1 MATEKIL
8 IFDEAGNAKRMKVRI
23 ARFLDNEPVTSSDKE
38 NIRETLGVDDSLS
51 GDFTTDITTTAQIGA
66 GTATPSSTASRYL
79 TVGDASGQ
87 SDILINSGNANF
99 GQLIFGDSD
108 AEFRG
113 SISYSHS
120 ADEFQIY
127 TAGSKRATIDSGG
140 NLILQKGGGAYLQLK
155 DATAVRGSIN
165 VGTSDGLIFTTGASF
180 AERLRIDGATGKI
193 GIGTSAT
200 PDTKLHIKGENGNQL
215 KLDNSGEQWTQTNF
229 ANNGTTK
236 TFVALDHTDHKF
248 IIGANGSYSDLDYI
262 GFRPDGTNDDLVVKR
277 DGKVGIQTT
286 APDAGVHFK
295 KASGE
300 TIFKA
305 EVGGNST
312 VGFEIKKTGST
323 TQGWRIVDG
332 QTVNGTLEFY
342 DVTNSATRW
351 SINSSGN
358 LIGNGGG
365 QILYNDGDC
374 LFVGDSGNLNWDR
387 SASSLILGAGA
398 GIDFSSGGASSVMDD
413 YERGT
418 ATPTDA
424 SGAGLTLAG
433 VGCNYV
439 KIGSQVTVWVTVTY
453 PTTSDTSSASV
464 GSFPFAFGSSN
475 IDRIGGVAAYSTYA
489 GTLTA
494 LGVTG
499 TGRVHFIHEGVT
511 LTNANLSGKVIW
523 FSVTYDVS

>member
-51 GDFTTDITTTAQIGA
+51 GTFTTPLSVTSANDSSFTGGGKVGIGGSPTYELDVQAANARIAATSSAGIVNHLQADNTAAYVGPLSNHALVIKTNNTERMRIKSDGKFAFGHSSPNAEFSIKGDTEFLDGDTGTRIGLLYDNGTEGIFELRDNNTTKVSLRSAGNSSLTGGGLGVGA
-66 GTATPSSTASRYL
+66 DPGSTVMRVS
-79 TVGDASGQ
+79 GGSGQ
-87 SDILINSGNANF
+87 LFKIDDGANA
-99 GQLIFGDSD
+99 L
-108 AEFRG
+108 
-113 SISYSHS
+113 
-120 ADEFQIY
+120 
-127 TAGSKRATIDSGG
+127 
-140 NLILQKGGGAYLQLK
+140 LVC
-155 DATAVRGSIN
+155 DATGEV
-165 VGTSDGLIFTTGASF
+165 
-180 AERLRIDGATGKI
+180 
-193 GIGTSAT
+193 GIGTS
-200 PDTKLHIKGENGNQL
+200 
-215 KLDNSGEQWTQTNF
+215 S
-229 ANNGTTK
+229 
-236 TFVALDHTDHKF
+236 
-248 IIGANGSYSDLDYI
+248 
-262 GFRPDGTNDDLVVKR
+262 
-277 DGKVGIQTT
+277 
-286 APDAGVHFK
+286 PDAGVHLK

-358 LIGNGGG
+358 LIGSGGG

-387 SASSLILGAGA
+387 SASTLILGAGA

-418 ATPTDA
+418 GDPTDE

-433 VGCNYV
+433 RAMNYV

-499 TGRVHFIHEGVT
+499 TGRVHFINEGVT

>member
-1 MATEKIL
+1 
-8 IFDEAGNAKRMKVRI
+8 
-23 ARFLDNEPVTSSDKE
+23 
-38 NIRETLGVDDSLS
+38 
-51 GDFTTDITTTAQIGA
+51 
-66 GTATPSSTASRYL
+66 
-79 TVGDASGQ
+79 
-87 SDILINSGNANF
+87 
-99 GQLIFGDSD
+99 
-108 AEFRG
+108 
-113 SISYSHS
+113 
-120 ADEFQIY
+120 

-358 LIGNGGG
+358 LIGNGG
-365 QILYNDGDC
+365 
-374 LFVGDSGNLNWDR
+374 
-387 SASSLILGAGA
+387 
-398 GIDFSSGGASSVMDD
+398 
-413 YERGT
+413 
-418 ATPTDA
+418 
-424 SGAGLTLAG
+424 
-433 VGCNYV
+433 
-439 KIGSQVTVWVTVTY
+439 
-453 PTTSDTSSASV
+453 
-464 GSFPFAFGSSN
+464 
-475 IDRIGGVAAYSTYA
+475 
-489 GTLTA
+489 
-494 LGVTG
+494 
-499 TGRVHFIHEGVT
+499 
-511 LTNANLSGKVIW
+511 
-523 FSVTYDVS
+523 